1 MEELSHH
8 DMNVR
13 LKYRK
18 QMFGFCIDNK
28 QLFDYNN
35 KYREKRNQK
44 IEMER
49 LVDVLPKMRES
60 DTGG

>member
-1 MEELSHH
+1 ME
-8 DMNVR
+8 
-13 LKYRK
+13 
-18 QMFGFCIDNK
+18 NK
-28 QLFDYNN
+28 CSVFVLTTNN
-35 KYREKRNQK
+35 CSIMITYREKRNQK